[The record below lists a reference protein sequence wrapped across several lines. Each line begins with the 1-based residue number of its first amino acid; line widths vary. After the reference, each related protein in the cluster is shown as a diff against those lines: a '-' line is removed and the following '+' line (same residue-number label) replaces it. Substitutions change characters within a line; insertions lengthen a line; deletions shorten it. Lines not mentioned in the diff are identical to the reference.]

1 MSDMKA
7 FPEKV
12 KDARSELNL
21 SQTQLAE
28 ATGVALRTILD
39 YEKGKK
45 KPRQATLLR
54 LAKALQVSVR
64 FLSDD
69 SCEDPMMDIE
79 KDGYIEEARARFGS
93 KGARDIDELLSES
106 TALFA
111 GGELTQEQKDAFFEA
126 IMTAYVT
133 CKEEAKA
140 KFGHKDS

>member
-1 MSDMKA
+1 MKG

-21 SQTQLAE
+21 SQTQLGE
-28 ATGVALRTILD
+28 AAGVALRTIVD
-39 YEKGKK
+39 YEGGKK

-54 LAKALQVSVR
+54 LAKALKVSTR

-79 KDGYIEEARARFGS
+79 KDGYIEEARERYGS
-93 KGARDIDELLSES
+93 KGARDVDELLSES

-111 GGELTQEQKDAFFEA
+111 GGKLTQEQKDAFFEA

-140 KFGHKDS
+140 KFGRKDS

>member
-1 MSDMKA
+1 MKP

-12 KDARSELNL
+12 KEARAELNL
-21 SQTQLAE
+21 SQAQLGQASGISHR
-28 ATGVALRTILD
+28 AITD
-39 YEKGKK
+39 YERGIK
-45 KPRQATLLR
+45 KPRQAAMLR

-79 KDGYIEEARARFGS
+79 KDGYIEEARVRFGS

-133 CKEEAKA
+133 CKQDAKA
-140 KFGHKDS
+140 KFGRKNS

>member
-1 MSDMKA
+1 MKA

-54 LAKALQVSVR
+54 LAKALGVSVR

-69 SCEDPMMDIE
+69 DCEDPMMDIE
-79 KDGYIEEARARFGS
+79 KDGYIEEARERYGS
-93 KGARDIDELLSES
+93 KAARDVDELLAEN

-111 GGELTQEQKDAFFEA
+111 GGKLSQEQKDAFFNA